1 MNRDANKLMRAT
13 HELASRVVV
22 ATFARTWVGRRLDH
36 VLANVATSVALTSAV
51 LISAPLAAADS
62 ATPSAEV
69 RDVILMLDNGPLH
82 LRVHV
87 AVGGMSPQEAR
98 RASLDRLVKSLD
110 ADGDGKLSQKE
121 AERSPLFREKQRPKA
136 EAFLKDIGV
145 STAFS
150 RKDMEQRFERLGGET
165 VVYRQNA
172 SSSESDNAVFKLLD
186 ANKDGVVD
194 AIEMQDSVDLL
205 LAKDA
210 DDDECVTLDEFAPPP
225 TTNAEQIAVAMNQP
239 RPATATVADL
249 LRDTNQTLLPAE
261 MLRKFDKDR
270 NRKLSPEELSWTKE
284 RVGTCDTD
292 KDGQLNLKEL
302 GGLKN
307 SPVDI
312 ELSVDVVRKEGQS
325 MLKTLGAATNRTDN
339 ERAPDLATIS
349 LPTAVVAFSSREV
362 DPFEASMAIAL
373 RTFNELDTD
382 ANGYLDKD
390 ETMLRE
396 RFGRGLFD
404 QIDADGDGKIFG
416 EEMKEFIR
424 SRGEP
429 VATTCQI
436 TVFDDGAGFFSTLDS
451 NGDRRISMREMR
463 YADKTLAK
471 MERDDKPGLAETEP
485 ARRYR
490 IEFARGVFNPFGN
503 PERQVN
509 VRMSTAVAEVI
520 KPRPVG
526 PIWFQRWDRNNDGDI
541 TWREFLGPRDA
552 FEQLDADRDEL
563 IDPREAEAA
572 NALAGKSG
580 TQAQKSEAN
589 LNSQSPNASRGKTED
604 SLEH

>member
-13 HELASRVVV
+13 HELASRIVV
-22 ATFARTWVGRRLDH
+22 AMFARMWVGRRLPH
-36 VLANVATSVALTSAV
+36 VLANVASFAALIAVALA
-51 LISAPLAAADS
+51 SAPLHAADS
-62 ATPSAEV
+62 APTGEV

-509 VRMSTAVAEVI
+509 VRMPTAVAEVI